1 MKILL
6 TESQYESLLMEVQ
19 HHPDNHDIDQRNLR
33 MSRLESGVK
42 VVMEWVPREYKFVN
56 GMKVPQPTKEGHQTQ
71 IVGRYIM
78 TPEVSNI
85 INTRLD
91 DIYTYTFPRNKNCA
105 VLVYDFILNSN
116 AVINERIRYVGEP
129 DDDTMRNKVKT
140 VFKNKELTG
149 PVLSLTGYEEK
160 DKSKPGSEL
169 SDDYRSHYLVM
180 VINRNVATTVMLTPK
195 NKFDEKNLYGVYRLP
210 IDDYIRYDQV
220 PKYATRVD
228 RGYLPP
234 KKDDEVKES
243 PVKIS
248 KEMTESWLMEWVN
261 SVKL

>member
-1 MKILL
+1 
-6 TESQYESLLMEVQ
+6 MEVQ

-33 MSRLESGVK
+33 MGRLESGVK
-42 VVMEWVPREYKFVN
+42 VVMEWVPREYKIVN

-78 TPEVSNI
+78 TPEVSQL
-85 INTRLD
+85 INSRLD
-91 DIYTYTFPRNKNCA
+91 EIYTYTFPKTKSYA

-116 AVINERIRYVGEP
+116 VVINERIRYAGEP

-140 VFKNKELTG
+140 VIKNKELTG
-149 PVLSLTGYEEK
+149 PTLSLTGYEEK

-180 VINRNVATTVMLTPK
+180 IINRNVATTVMLTSK
-195 NKFDEKNLYGVYRLP
+195 QQWEKKTFYGVYNQG
-210 IDDYIRYDQV
+210 IDGFIRFDEI
-220 PKYATRVD
+220 PKHATRVE
-228 RGYLPP
+228 RGYSSP

-243 PVKIS
+243 PVKMS